1 MTAKIQRLDGHLIN
15 QIAAGEVI
23 ENPASVVKEL
33 VENALDADSTE
44 IVVEI
49 QTGGRHLIRVRDNGS
64 GMSTEDAALA
74 FERHATSKISSF
86 SDFETLNT
94 MGFRG
99 EAVPSIASI
108 SKCTL
113 ITAMRGENGTLLQV
127 DGGEKVRQSAVP
139 RDQGTTV
146 EVKSLFFNVPVRRQ
160 FQRSPTADRRE
171 IIKLITT
178 LALGNP
184 AISFVLISD
193 GEKLID
199 VRGDGDFLDR
209 AKEVL
214 GGQWRDETASVEC
227 SEEGVKVQGLISR
240 PTFTRHNRSGQY
252 LFINGRPVFSPM
264 ISSVV
269 AEAYGTAL
277 ASKCYPLFLL
287 DISMPAKCVDVNVHP
302 QKKSV
307 RLREDLP
314 IKSALYR
321 AVQKALGASFATE
334 KEFIEEKPLPW
345 EPTPVSFSPEPISFQ
360 EKVEVYAVEEPVL
373 PMEKPIPTI
382 LGTICGYV
390 LLEPSGLD
398 GFSGGG
404 VVVMD
409 QRRAH
414 ARVLFENLEA
424 KEHCQQP
431 LLVPFVMEVSSPEAK
446 LVEDRMERL
455 QDFGFE
461 ISSMGQRSYQ
471 VSSVPKGFPEEGLSA
486 SIVALAEGEG
496 VKLKQFVEKVA
507 IGRAQ
512 RLSEFEAER
521 LIRDLMDCEEWKLC
535 PKGKPIFVQITQEEL
550 IKRFRG

>member
-1 MTAKIQRLDGHLIN
+1 MTSKIQRLDGHLIN

-23 ENPASVVKEL
+23 ENSASVVKEL
-33 VENALDADSTE
+33 VENALDAGSTE

-49 QTGGRHLIRVRDNGS
+49 QSGGRHLIRVSDNGS
-64 GMSTEDAALA
+64 GMSAEDAELA

-113 ITAMRGENGTLLQV
+113 ITAMQEEKGTLLQV
-127 DGGEKVRQSAVP
+127 EGGEKVRQSEAP
-139 RDQGTTV
+139 REPGTTM

-171 IIKLITT
+171 IAKLITT

-184 AISFVLISD
+184 KISFVLISD

-199 VRGDGDFLDR
+199 VRGECDFLER

-214 GGQWRDETASVEC
+214 GGQWKDETVPVEC
-227 SEEGVKVQGLISR
+227 SEGGVKVRGLISC

-269 AEAYGTAL
+269 AEGYGTAL

-287 DISMPAKCVDVNVHP
+287 DLSIPAKSVDVNVHP

-307 RLREDLP
+307 RFREDLP
-314 IKSALYR
+314 IKSVLYK
-321 AVQKALGASFATE
+321 AVQKALGASFTIE

-345 EPTPVSFSPEPISFQ
+345 EPTPVSFSPEPISFH
-360 EKVEVYAVEEPVL
+360 EKVETYSVEEPVL
-373 PMEKPIPTI
+373 PMEKPLPSI

-390 LLEPSGLD
+390 LLEPSGVD

-404 VVVMD
+404 ILLID

-414 ARVLFENLEA
+414 SRVLFENLEA
-424 KEHCQQP
+424 KECSEQP
-431 LLVPFVMEVSSPEAK
+431 LLVPYVMEVSAPEAK
-446 LVEDRMERL
+446 LIEEQMEKL
-455 QDFGFE
+455 WEFGFE
-461 ISSMGQRSYQ
+461 ISAMGQRSFQ
-471 VSSVPKGFPEEGLSA
+471 VIAVPKGFPEEELSA

-496 VKLKQFVEKVA
+496 VKLKQFVEQVA
-507 IGRAQ
+507 IGRNQ
-512 RLSEFEAER
+512 RLSEFETKR
-521 LIRDLMDCEEWKLC
+521 LIRDLLDCKEWKLC
-535 PKGKPIFVQITQEEL
+535 PKGKPIFVQMTQDEL
-550 IKRFRG
+550 AKRFRG